1 MVRPFDFGRV
11 ELSADLGSAR
21 GVPRGVQRDD
31 TPFLVVLLGDFSGG
45 QRSGNLADRP
55 MLTVDRDNLD
65 QVMAKLAPAIRL
77 PMEGGEALSLR
88 FRELEDFHPDRLFE
102 NAEIF
107 RRLRELRR
115 RVADPA
121 TFGAAAQELGLGAAP
136 QLPAHTGAAAS
147 AASVA
152 AGLVERKGS
161 LLDDVI
167 EEAESGGTRPSRRP
181 DELQEFVQRVTRPH
195 LVAQGD
201 ARQADVLRMI
211 DGALSAQMRALLHV
225 PALQALE
232 AAWRAIN
239 LLVRRVETGTQLKLY
254 LVDITKEELAADLLS
269 SPDLRQTKIYKLLVE
284 KTVGTPGAD
293 VFSLLMGNY
302 TFGADRDDVEVLR
315 RLANIAQSAGAPF
328 VAGASPRLLGCASI
342 ADTPHPREW
351 KAPLQPEVAEAWDTL
366 RRSPE
371 AAWIGLALPRFL
383 LRLPYGKDTDPIES
397 FDFEEMPGT
406 PEHEDYLWGNPA
418 FACALL
424 LAQSF
429 SDDGWQM
436 RPGTHS
442 EIDRLPLHIYKHDG
456 ESELKPCAETLLTE
470 EAAQKMLECG
480 LMPLVSLKERDAVK
494 LVRFQAIAEPLR
506 SLHGSWSR

>member
-11 ELSADLGSAR
+11 ELSVRPGGAR
-21 GVPRGVQRDD
+21 GVPRED
-31 TPFLVVLLGDFSGG
+31 TPFLIVVLGDFNGG
-45 QRSGNLADRP
+45 QSSGNLADRP

-65 QVMAKLAPAIRL
+65 QLMAKLAPAIRL
-77 PMEGGEALSLR
+77 PMDGGEAVSLR

-102 NAEIF
+102 RAEIF
-107 RRLRELRR
+107 HRLRELRR

-121 TFGAAAQELGLGAAP
+121 TFGAAAEELGLGAAP
-136 QLPAHTGAAAS
+136 QPAAQTTAAATP

-152 AGLVERKGS
+152 AGMVERTGR

-167 EEAESGGTRPSRRP
+167 EEAESGETRPSRRP

-195 LVAQGD
+195 LVAQAD
-201 ARQADVLRMI
+201 ARQANVLRMI

-232 AAWRAIN
+232 SAWRAVDF
-239 LLVRRVETGTQLKLY
+239 LVRRVETGAQLKLY

-269 SPDLRQTKIYKLLVE
+269 SSDLHQSQTYKLLVE

-293 VFSLLMGNY
+293 AFSLLIGDY
-302 TFGADRDDVEVLR
+302 TYGAGRDDVEALR
-315 RLANIAQSAGAPF
+315 RLAKIAQAAGAPF

-342 ADTPHPREW
+342 ADAPHPREW
-351 KAPLQPEVAEAWDTL
+351 STPLQPEVAEAWDTL

-371 AAWIGLALPRFL
+371 AACVGLALPRFL
-383 LRLPYGKDTDPIES
+383 LRLPYGKETDPIES
-397 FDFEEMPGT
+397 FDFEEMPDT

-418 FACALL
+418 FAGALL

-436 RPGTHS
+436 RPGTHG

-470 EAAQKMLECG
+470 EAAQKILECG
-480 LMPLVSLKERDAVK
+480 LMPLVSLKGQDAVE
-494 LVRFQAIAEPLR
+494 LVRFQSIKEPLHA
-506 SLHGSWSR
+506 LEGTWQI